1 MADEKQIEIRWRDLD
16 GLRHVNN
23 AVYATYLEIGRDAFF
38 ERVLPEA
45 KPWDYVLVR
54 LALDFRRELRFED
67 GRVVV
72 SCAVERLG
80 SSSIT
85 LREEIRTSSG
95 EIAAE
100 CETVVVAR
108 DPETGR
114 PRPLTDAE
122 RSALES
128 AGTIS

>member
-1 MADEKQIEIRWRDLD
+1 MPHEKAVEIRWRDLD

-23 AVYATYLEIGRDAFF
+23 AVFATYLEIGRDDFF

-54 LALDFRRELRFED
+54 LAIDFRRELGLDDR
-67 GRVVV
+67 RVVV
-72 SCAVERLG
+72 SCGVERVG

-85 LREEIRTSSG
+85 LREEIRTASG
-95 EIAAE
+95 DLAAE
-100 CETVVVAR
+100 SETVVVAR
-108 DPETGR
+108 DPDTGR

-122 RSALES
+122 RSALEL
-128 AGTIS
+128 ARDV

>member
-1 MADEKQIEIRWRDLD
+1 MRHEREVEIRWRDLD

-23 AVYATYLEIGRDAFF
+23 AVYATYLEVGRDAFF
-38 ERVLPEA
+38 EEVLPEA

-67 GRVVV
+67 RRVVV
-72 SCAVERLG
+72 SCAVERVG
-80 SSSIT
+80 RSSIT
-85 LREEIRTSSG
+85 LREQIRTSSG

-108 DPETGR
+108 DPDTGR

-122 RSALES
+122 RAVLEGASA
-128 AGTIS
+128 